1 MKVWNFLTVNRAF
14 LEENPLH
21 FMLAHQIVYLVR
33 CQILNLRREAEIG
46 LSAQNVEETGK
57 RNRL

>member
-1 MKVWNFLTVNRAF
+1 
-14 LEENPLH
+14 
-21 FMLAHQIVYLVR
+21 MLAHQIVYVVR

-46 LSAQNVEETGK
+46 LSVQNVEETGK